1 MSPINDSFMSGSLD
15 HSVRIWDLRVNTC
28 QGILHLRGRPTV
40 AYDQQGLV
48 FAVAMEGGAI
58 KLFDSRSYDKG
69 PFDTFL
75 VGGDTAEVCDIKF
88 SSDGKS
94 MLLTTTNNNIY
105 VLDAYAG
112 DKRCGYSMEPSP
124 NTNIEATFTPDGQ
137 YVLSG
142 SEDGNLHAWSIDRRN
157 EVRLLHGGIGA
168 LGVVGF
174 AEVEEAGSGADVR
187 TSLKVQRSFVLH
199 PSAPATKGLHPRRL
213 QQRPQPFSLPG
224 ESVFFQFSDEITQ
237 NFKQS
242 RSRRKAGKNGLA
254 RKGKW
259 SGTLLESFG
268 VEARCRR
275 FTTSKSASSDPF
287 AYPKVAS
294 WTQEGARSNC
304 CSWDGVECNED
315 TGSSCLYGSLNS
327 SSSLF
332 QFVHLQ
338 RLDLSDNHFN
348 FSEIPSRLGH
358 DLTSLTFLNLS
369 QSSFSGQIPS
379 EISYLSKLS
388 TLDLS
393 ATSYLDLTFDYDHFS
408 SYKILE
414 LTHANLKSMV
424 QNLTNIQ
431 ELHLNYKVHIPS
443 TLPGIFANA
452 TSLQSLYLQ
461 SCGLSGEFPV
471 GIFQL
476 PNLEVLDLTYD
487 EDLIGFFP
495 EFNKTSPFKKLNV
508 ARTNFSGH
516 IPASIGDLS
525 SLDFSGQISE
535 SWSWVGKLT
544 KLYHLSLAYTY
555 LEGEFPSFVANLTQI
570 QELDLAYNQITGEIP
585 SWLVNLTKLTA
596 PYFPFN
602 NLQGA
607 IPRSFFQLTD
617 LQYIDL
623 SSNNLSGTVEL
634 DEFFKLK
641 MLTVLRLS
649 FNKLSVHIKTGL
661 AATSPKFVAL
671 ALGSCNLREFP
682 YFLHDNSK
690 LVELDLS
697 DNNIH
702 GQIPTWL
709 WNSTGESLWYLN
721 LSHNSLTGFEQNPV
735 NLPWK
740 NLHLL
745 ELGSNRLQGPLLIPP
760 LSIEFYSVPHNG
772 YTGEI
777 SASFCNLKDLFI
789 LDLSNNNQSGML
801 PQCLG
806 NSTAFEILK
815 LRNNSFHGDIP
826 DQMSLTG
833 NSSLKMVDMSYNQLQ
848 GKLPRSMAKCTRLEF
863 LDFGNN
869 HISDSFPSWLGE
881 VPVLRVLILGTNGFH
896 GTIGKLA
903 TNHEF
908 PNLCIIDLSNNG
920 FSSSLPSD
928 YLESWNCMKKYVD
941 EDEVKTYFQD
951 TIMIAT
957 YTIHQRIPGAIGNL
971 TGLHLLNLFNNTL
984 NGHIPSSLGNLSA
997 LESLDLSQNQ
1007 LSGEIPGNLAKL
1019 TFLAYFNVSQNH
1031 LSGPIPHGQQFDTFQ
1046 EELYKG
1052 NSGLCGEPL
1061 LKKCEGSDSSIPP
1074 PSMTEEDDES
1084 GIQVELD
1091 WFVVLPG
1098 VVSGI
1103 VVGMVAGNTLGN
1115 KKHEWFAKTFDKRRS
1130 QVRWQL
1136 IWQQIRCRG
1145 RIGYMTRSSPT
1156 SATAYSST
1164 DDSSIIW
1171 SMSSSS

>member
-1 MSPINDSFMSGSLD
+1 MGM
-15 HSVRIWDLRVNTC
+15 
-28 QGILHLRGRPTV
+28 
-40 AYDQQGLV
+40 GLPSCYLY
-48 FAVAMEGGAI
+48 AVQCLI
-58 KLFDSRSYDKG
+58 
-69 PFDTFL
+69 FL
-75 VGGDTAEVCDIKF
+75 
-88 SSDGKS
+88 
-94 MLLTTTNNNIY
+94 LLN
-105 VLDAYAG
+105 ASQCA
-112 DKRCGYSMEPSP
+112 
-124 NTNIEATFTPDGQ
+124 
-137 YVLSG
+137 
-142 SEDGNLHAWSIDRRN
+142 
-157 EVRLLHGGIGA
+157 
-168 LGVVGF
+168 
-174 AEVEEAGSGADVR
+174 
-187 TSLKVQRSFVLH
+187 SFVQTIGH
-199 PSAPATKGLHPRRL
+199 ADECSALI
-213 QQRPQPFSLPG
+213 
-224 ESVFFQFSDEITQ
+224 QFNKS
-237 NFKQS
+237 
-242 RSRRKAGKNGLA
+242 
-254 RKGKW
+254 
-259 SGTLLESFG
+259 
-268 VEARCRR
+268 
-275 FTTSKSASSDPF
+275 FTTSKSASLDPF

-315 TGSSCLYGSLNS
+315 TGHVIGLNLNSSCLYGSLNS

-332 QFVHLQ
+332 QLVHLQ

-358 DLTSLTFLNLS
+358 DLTILTFLNLS

-431 ELHLNYKVHIPS
+431 ELHLNKVHIPS

-452 TSLQSLYLQ
+452 TSLKSLYLQ
-461 SCGLSGEFPV
+461 SCGLSGEFPE

-476 PNLEVLDLTYD
+476 PNLEVLDLTYN

-495 EFNKTSPFKKLNV
+495 EFNKSSPFKKLNV

-525 SLDFSGQISE
+525 SLEYLNLALCNFYPYVPSSLGNLTQLSYLSLSFFFDHSYTYFDVSRNSFGDQISE

-607 IPRSFFQLTD
+607 IPRSFFQLTN

-634 DEFFKLK
+634 DEFVKLK

-682 YFLHDNSK
+682 DFLHDNSK

-702 GQIPTWL
+702 GQIPRWL

-745 ELGSNRLQGPLLIPP
+745 ELGSNRLRGPLLIPP

-789 LDLSNNNQSGML
+789 LDLSNNNLSGML
-801 PQCLG
+801 PHCLG
-806 NSTAFEILK
+806 KSTAFEILK

-826 DQMSLTG
+826 DQMCPTG
-833 NSSLKMVDMSYNQLQ
+833 NSSLKMVDMSYNKLQ
-848 GKLPRSMAKCTRLEF
+848 GNLPRSMAKCTRLVF

-881 VPVLRVLILGTNGFH
+881 LPVLRVLILGTNVFH
-896 GTIGKLA
+896 GTIGKPA
-903 TNHEF
+903 SNHEF

-920 FSSSLPSD
+920 FSSSLPYD
-928 YLESWNCMKKYVD
+928 YLESWNCMKKSVD

-951 TIMIAT
+951 TIMVAT
-957 YTIHQRIPGAIGNL
+957 YTIHQYDYSMTIFGKGVELKYLKTPYLLRFIDFSSNRFEGAIPGAIGNL
-971 TGLHLLNLFNNTL
+971 TGLHLLNLSNNIL

-1007 LSGEIPGNLAKL
+1007 LSGEIPGNLAEL

-1046 EELYKG
+1046 AELYKG

-1061 LKKCEGSDSSIPP
+1061 LKKCEGSDSSMPP
-1074 PSMTEEDDES
+1074 SSMTEEDDES

-1098 VVSGI
+1098 VVSGL
-1103 VVGMVAGNTLGN
+1103 VVGVVAGNTLGN
-1115 KKHEWFAKTFDKRRS
+1115 KKHEWYAKKFDKRKS

-1136 IWQQIRCRG
+1136 IWRQIRCRG

-1164 DDSSIIW
+1164 DDSSIIR